1 METSRKQKRVVI
13 IKITTRFCYYKLA
26 EKVRFELTVLAY
38 TRVPGVHLKPLG
50 HLSLLCVSRRPA
62 GRSLRPWSL
71 YLYCKRVFYNR
82 KRPSV
87 LKKIPQHLAAFFGQN
102 AAGNREMMVEETVAA
117 NAVF

>member
-1 METSRKQKRVVI
+1 MVI

-102 AAGNREMMVEETVAA
+102 AAGNREMMVEQTVAA